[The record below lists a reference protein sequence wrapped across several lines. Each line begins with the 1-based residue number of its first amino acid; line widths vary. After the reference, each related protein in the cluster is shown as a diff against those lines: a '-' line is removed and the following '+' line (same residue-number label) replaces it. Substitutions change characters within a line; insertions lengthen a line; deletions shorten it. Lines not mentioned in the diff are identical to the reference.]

1 MSIYNCVTLYLGFGF
16 KMEVCHA
23 TERKKKCASDLNY
36 QNCYDDKITVD
47 VLTTTSHI

>member
-23 TERKKKCASDLNY
+23 TERKNKMRIRPELPKL
-36 QNCYDDKITVD
+36 
-47 VLTTTSHI
+47 LRR